1 MSDEKVTLDKALGG
15 LGRVIQKGKEL
26 AREERRPPSV
36 PAQPAKVEPTPPG
49 QPPPTSPPG

>member
-36 PAQPAKVEPTPPG
+36 PAQPAKAEPTPPG
-49 QPPPTSPPG
+49 QPPPTLPSG